1 MFFNM
6 HLPTK
11 IIFRKEKEALDILKQ
26 ERENFN
32 LSKVAF
38 FISNSSKKY
47 GYFEKILKTLNP
59 KKYLILDN
67 LPVEPTEKD
76 LESIFQKLKEENIS
90 LIVAIGGGS
99 VLDIAKAVGILLKNP
114 LKDIKKAFIYIDKF
128 KNKALDMIAVP
139 TTAGSGSEVTPYSVF
154 KVDALKSKSAIVSR
168 KGFYKLAL
176 VIPEYTYTMPP
187 KVALYSG
194 IDAFSHL
201 IESYLSLRSFEVSE
215 FFSIS
220 GIKIFFEN
228 ISKTLNNA
236 NTLARD
242 NMVKAS
248 LYGGISI
255 TLAGAGLMH
264 ILGHII
270 GYYKNLPHGHTL
282 ALVMPEVI
290 RFYGTSIY
298 DKLKIFE
305 DFLGKRNL
313 NPLEFVNYFADF
325 LKDLFYKD
333 LKVERVEFSEKDIKL
348 FLNSLKG
355 KEKLF
360 YKLPKIP
367 KKEDIVK
374 IFGNI

>member
-6 HLPTK
+6 YLPTK
-11 IIFRKEKEALDILKQ
+11 IVFKKEKEALNILKQ
-26 ERENFN
+26 ERDNLD

-38 FISNSSKKY
+38 FISNSSQKY
-47 GYFEKILKTLNP
+47 GYFEKIFKILNP
-59 KKYLILDN
+59 RKYVILNN

-76 LESIFQKLKEENIS
+76 LENIFQKLKGKSIS

-99 VLDIAKAVGILLKNP
+99 VLDIAKAVGILLRNP
-114 LKDIKKAFIYIDKF
+114 VEDIKEVFIYIDKF
-128 KNKALDMIAVP
+128 KNKAVDMIAIP

-154 KVDALKSKSAIVSR
+154 KVDALKSKSTIVSR

-201 IESYLSLRSFEVSE
+201 IESYLSLRSFEISE

-220 GIKIFFEN
+220 GMKIFFED
-228 ISKTLNNA
+228 ISKTLNSA

-242 NMVKAS
+242 NMTKAS

-270 GYYKNLPHGHTL
+270 GYYKNLSHGHTL
-282 ALVMPEVI
+282 A
-290 RFYGTSIY
+290 
-298 DKLKIFE
+298 
-305 DFLGKRNL
+305 
-313 NPLEFVNYFADF
+313 
-325 LKDLFYKD
+325 
-333 LKVERVEFSEKDIKL
+333 
-348 FLNSLKG
+348 
-355 KEKLF
+355 
-360 YKLPKIP
+360 
-367 KKEDIVK
+367 
-374 IFGNI
+374 